1 MRGPTGGDLVTL
13 LVGPGRPDL
22 SMVEGLAWLQL
33 LLRRAGGD
41 AWLEEVSDPLGE
53 LLHLMGLQEQL
64 VGGSQAAQIGVRLA
78 VEWDQLPRTE
88 KTMTDSIPPIGLGAT
103 AEEEQAENEDAED
116 ADAADADTD
125 TEDRRAPDDKT
136 GEEVRVEGE
145 NDLA

>member
-1 MRGPTGGDLVTL
+1 MRGPAGGDLVML
-13 LVGPGRPDL
+13 LVGPGHPDL

-41 AWLEEVSDPLGE
+41 ARLEEVSDPLGD
-53 LLHLMGLQEQL
+53 LLGLVGLQEQL
-64 VGGSQAAQIGVRLA
+64 VGGSQAAEIGVRLA
-78 VEWDQLPRTE
+78 VEWDPLPRTE

-103 AEEEQAENEDAED
+103 AEEEKAEEEKAEQEDAED
-116 ADAADADTD
+116 ADADAQ
-125 TEDRRAPDDKT
+125 DRTAPDDKT